1 MSMSRGGR
9 RIGHRPHGHAVAR
22 LKRQGDVDIG
32 EIAAFIATMA
42 TEMVAL
48 AEIADL
54 KTLAYLADMVR
65 LEAEAQAVDRPA
77 RRG

>member
-1 MSMSRGGR
+1 MSLSRGGR
-9 RIGHRPHGHAVAR
+9 RAGLRSRHHAIAG
-22 LKRQGDVDIG
+22 LKGQGNIQAG

-42 TEMVAL
+42 AEMVTL
-48 AEIADL
+48 AEIADM

-65 LEAEAQAVDRPA
+65 LEAEAQVIDR